1 MFTHMDMNFDLTNN
15 LVRLQTAAKD
25 YHGQPHYQ
33 YNYNTDYRT
42 AVEVSNIG
50 DEATGITTTETEM
63 QLPEDAAADTE
74 LIQGITAQ
82 AVNIAGS
89 IETPEPALLDK
100 ANLVDSDAPGQE
112 AVDRVLTPEEQREV
126 AFKVVA
132 FFIMLIFASFG
143 ILYIYHR
150 CSQSGVKSV
159 REKKTL

>member
-1 MFTHMDMNFDLTNN
+1 M
-15 LVRLQTAAKD
+15 
-25 YHGQPHYQ
+25 
-33 YNYNTDYRT
+33 
-42 AVEVSNIG
+42 
-50 DEATGITTTETEM
+50 
-63 QLPEDAAADTE
+63 
-74 LIQGITAQ
+74 IQGITAQ